1 MAVLMI
7 VTMRGPTPQLVAAS
21 ATIERAVGMP
31 AGLLARAIAPSE
43 EGIVLVNVWASETL
57 RRASNDDPRHR
68 AAVHESGIASLA
80 EETTVLRFETSRVE
94 IASGSV

>member
-1 MAVLMI
+1 MI